1 MRRYHESMSAVS
13 PLQTWQPALRSRWQA
28 VVRNLNTSALLL
40 SMMLSP
46 SSYRGAGRAAVA
58 RHLYLGTAPML
69 PWFTLFVAMA
79 SLVLIRIV
87 VVTAASYGLSQ
98 YALETVIR
106 VLVLELIP
114 LTSALFVAVN
124 VTLPGGVVL
133 SRQVARRE
141 PETGASALVLEAMPR
156 ALAGMFAVLTLA
168 VVSCV
173 VALVL
178 AYLVVHG
185 PTHQAFDSYTR
196 KVGQVFNPAVTLIFV
211 LKTLFFSLAVSLIP
225 TVSGM
230 NREPASSRRSDL
242 PEVQGLMR
250 MFLLILLI
258 EVASLVGNYY

>member
-1 MRRYHESMSAVS
+1 MRRYHETMITASSME
-13 PLQTWQPALRSRWQA
+13 TWQPALRSRWQA
-28 VVRNLNTSALLL
+28 VVRNLNTSALLVT
-40 SMMLSP
+40 MMLSP

-69 PWFTLFVAMA
+69 PWFTLLVAMA

-124 VTLPGGVVL
+124 VTLPGGLAL
-133 SRQVARRE
+133 SRQAARHERAAG
-141 PETGASALVLEAMPR
+141 TDGLASEAMPR
-156 ALAGMFAVLTLA
+156 VLAGMFAVITLA

-173 VALVL
+173 VSLVL
-178 AYLVVHG
+178 AYAVVHG

-211 LKTLFFSLAVSLIP
+211 LKTLFFALAVSLIP
-225 TVSGM
+225 TVSGV
-230 NREPASSRRSDL
+230 NREPVSFGRVDL
-242 PEVQGLMR
+242 PEVQGLLR

>member
-1 MRRYHESMSAVS
+1 M
-13 PLQTWQPALRSRWQA
+13 
-28 VVRNLNTSALLL
+28 VRNLNTSALLL

-124 VTLPGGVVL
+124 VTLPGGVGL

-141 PETGASALVLEAMPR
+141 PQTGTGALVLEAMPR

>member
-141 PETGASALVLEAMPR
+141 PETGTGALVLEAMPR
-156 ALAGMFAVLTLA
+156 ALA
-168 VVSCV
+168 SC
-173 VALVL
+173 LL
-178 AYLVVHG
+178 
-185 PTHQAFDSYTR
+185 YT
-196 KVGQVFNPAVTLIFV
+196 
-211 LKTLFFSLAVSLIP
+211 
-225 TVSGM
+225 
-230 NREPASSRRSDL
+230 SDAAD
-242 PEVQGLMR
+242 E
-250 MFLLILLI
+250 
-258 EVASLVGNYY
+258 

>member
-106 VLVLELIP
+106 GCWCW
-114 LTSALFVAVN
+114 S
-124 VTLPGGVVL
+124 
-133 SRQVARRE
+133 
-141 PETGASALVLEAMPR
+141 
-156 ALAGMFAVLTLA
+156 
-168 VVSCV
+168 
-173 VALVL
+173 
-178 AYLVVHG
+178 
-185 PTHQAFDSYTR
+185 
-196 KVGQVFNPAVTLIFV
+196 
-211 LKTLFFSLAVSLIP
+211 
-225 TVSGM
+225 
-230 NREPASSRRSDL
+230 
-242 PEVQGLMR
+242 
-250 MFLLILLI
+250 
-258 EVASLVGNYY
+258 